1 MQARQEV
8 HAMPHE
14 QMLIQQYEVWF
25 ANAKELQG
33 RQPIRS
39 DDDLVASLLCKR
51 LTKLEGSSQVILDEQ
66 ERL

>member
-1 MQARQEV
+1 MEARQEV
-8 HAMPHE
+8 HAMPRE
-14 QMLIQQYEVWF
+14 QALIQQYEVWF

-51 LTKLEGSSQVILDEQ
+51 LTKVEGSSQVILDEQ